1 MRATLQLGLA
11 FVICSVLSGASLGS
25 TAPDNSAGSL
35 SEIQIT
41 ELVQGDLK
49 QAAEVIQ
56 QELERSPTDAALH
69 KLAGDI
75 FAVRAQGASLFSAPG
90 LAKKCLR
97 SYEKAV
103 ELDPNNIRYRM
114 SLMQFYLFAPGIV
127 GGSKKKGVAQ
137 AEAIENLDPI
147 FGTVAESMVLLK
159 DKENEQ
165 TAQLFEKLS
174 GDLQVHPRIR
184 MARANFFIR
193 SEQFDL
199 AKTQLDE
206 LLKVQQ
212 SELSELDYYLPYQA
226 LLQAGY
232 LGSKSEA
239 HQKFGIEA
247 FERYLA
253 EAPNTYRL
261 TSKQWVQLFLGKSLA
276 QAGQNE
282 RARDTLEKVKNEAR
296 DETLLDEIKDALKEI
311 G

>member
-11 FVICSVLSGASLGS
+11 FVICSALSGASLGS

-49 QAAEVIQ
+49 QATEVIQ

-137 AEAIENLDPI
+137 AEAVEKLDPI
-147 FGTVAESMVLLK
+147 FGTVAESIVLLK

-165 TAQLFEKLS
+165 AAQLFEQLS
-174 GDLQVHPRIR
+174 GDLQAHPRIR

-206 LLKVQQ
+206 LLQVQQ